1 MHETET
7 FSRIPL
13 RHLPAG
19 RRALAW
25 ALSISLACG
34 LQGIATTASAQG
46 ANAATGTA
54 APSIGRQQ
62 GGVDDSSPQALIET
76 LSASI
81 LNTVKS
87 DPQIKAGD
95 THRIEQVVNTQLLPY
110 TDFRKTTRLA
120 LGPAWRTATPEQRDE
135 LVKQFIALLIHLYA
149 GAAAKVGDQTVDV
162 QPMRAAPDATDVVV
176 QTNVISGGRPYPVA
190 YRLEKEGNGWRI
202 YDVNVANLWLIA
214 AYRPQFSSQVQ
225 SSGFPGLIAF
235 LKQRNQDLAQ
245 QGGAGS

>member
-1 MHETET
+1 MHETAI
-7 FSRIPL
+7 FSR
-13 RHLPAG
+13 RTARNPAVG
-19 RRALAW
+19 HRAVAV

-34 LQGIATTASAQG
+34 LQGIAVTASAQAGNG
-46 ANAATGTA
+46 APAAQ
-54 APSIGRQQ
+54 APSSGQPQR
-62 GGVDDSSPQALIET
+62 GVDDRSPQALIET

-120 LGPAWRTATPEQRDE
+120 LGPAWRTATPDQRDE

-190 YRLEKEGNGWRI
+190 YRLEKAAEGWRI

-225 SSGFPGLIAF
+225 SSGVPGLIAF
-235 LKQRNQDLAQ
+235 LKQRNQELAQ
-245 QGGAGS
+245 QGGEGS